1 MYPYDII
8 SGIGLYEI
16 FYALALCAAIIVLR
30 IMCDKLR
37 FEPAVYNLALGSA
50 IAAIAVGY
58 CASVLTQ
65 SLYDY
70 IETGTFRLGS
80 GMTFYGG
87 LIGGIASFI
96 AVYFAVGK
104 FRLPNGEHRK
114 RFMQLSDIAACCVCT
129 AHGIGRIGCFFAG
142 CCHGRITDAWYG
154 VNNAA
159 VGAKTVPVQL
169 FESAFLLALAA
180 LLIAL
185 TLRGR
190 HVAAVYMIA
199 YGVWRF
205 GIEFLRADDRG
216 ATVIAALTPSQL
228 TAILFVC
235 AGAALAI
242 WQRNRR
248 GAV

>member
-8 SGIGLYEI
+8 PGIGLYEI

-87 LIGGIASFI
+87 LIGG
-96 AVYFAVGK
+96 
-104 FRLPNGEHRK
+104 
-114 RFMQLSDIAACCVCT
+114 T
-129 AHGIGRIGCFFAG
+129 ALKAG
-142 CCHGRITDAWYG
+142 D
-154 VNNAA
+154 
-159 VGAKTVPVQL
+159 
-169 FESAFLLALAA
+169 F
-180 LLIAL
+180 
-185 TLRGR
+185 
-190 HVAAVYMIA
+190 
-199 YGVWRF
+199 
-205 GIEFLRADDRG
+205 
-216 ATVIAALTPSQL
+216 
-228 TAILFVC
+228 
-235 AGAALAI
+235 LAI
-242 WQRNRR
+242 GQ
-248 GAV
+248 GFSK